1 MTKVLDASVLIAKLR
16 GEPGGEQ
23 VALSGNVMSLVNLSE
38 VATYFVRIGVDAT
51 DLVSD
56 LDALGLRLEPLRA
69 KDVQV
74 AAQLYPVTKEKGLS
88 LGDRVC
94 LATAKRLNL
103 PALTADRTWAE
114 LDLDLDVQLL
124 R

>member
-56 LDALGLRLEPLRA
+56 LDTLGLRLEPLRA
-69 KDVQV
+69 KDVLV
-74 AAQLYPVTKEKGLS
+74 AARYTATAGKGLS

-103 PALTADRTWAE
+103 PVVTAERAWAE
-114 LDLDLDVQLL
+114 LELDVKVELL

>member
-56 LDALGLRLEPLRA
+56 LDTLGLRLEPLRA
-69 KDVQV
+69 KDVLV
-74 AAQLYPVTKEKGLS
+74 AARYTATAGKGLS

-94 LATAKRLNL
+94 LATAKRLTL
-103 PALTADRTWAE
+103 PVVTAERAWAE
-114 LDLDLDVQLL
+114 LELDVKVELL